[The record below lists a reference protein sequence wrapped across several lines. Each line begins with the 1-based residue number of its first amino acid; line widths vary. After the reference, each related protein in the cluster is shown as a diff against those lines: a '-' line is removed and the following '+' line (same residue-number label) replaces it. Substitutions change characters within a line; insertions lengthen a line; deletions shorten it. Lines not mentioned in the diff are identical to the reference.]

1 MGWLRVV
8 NDNGTEV
15 ANDSAECAYDDD
27 DGGGEGLPDCLEVA
41 EEGVAAAAVR
51 DGSVAE
57 IGISRV
63 GPVAQDVI
71 VDDFCAS

>member
-1 MGWLRVV
+1 MV

-15 ANDSAECAYDDD
+15 ANDSAECAYYDD

-51 DGSVAE
+51 DGGGGAGESNH
-57 IGISRV
+57 GQRGDYS
-63 GPVAQDVI
+63 Q
-71 VDDFCAS
+71 